1 MNYKRYIL
9 KNGLRVILVPIN
21 EMQSATTM
29 LMVGAGSR
37 YETRDNNGISHFLE
51 HMAFKGTKKR
61 PTALEISSL
70 IDGIGAEF
78 NAFTSKEVT
87 SYYIKSSYEHIPLCL
102 DVIADMLSN
111 LLLDQVELDKERGVI
126 NEELNLYEDTPT
138 RKIVDVYER
147 LLYGDTPMGWD
158 VGGVKEV
165 INKINREDFIAYMQS
180 LYSAHNMTLIIAGRM
195 NEEKVRADIEK
206 YFVSLARFDTI
217 NAPQVTE
224 NQTRH
229 EVFLKQK
236 DTEQAHFA
244 LGVRTVGLPNE
255 ADRYPLSIL
264 SSILGGGMS
273 SRLFHEV
280 REKRGLAYY
289 VRTSSESYL
298 DCGYLS
304 SFAGVDVK
312 RIDDAIK
319 VTVEEYQKVTN
330 NAEITEEE
338 LKKAKEFTKGH
349 FILDLEDTRSL
360 AAFYATSELL
370 EKKLET
376 PEAVVK
382 KIDAVT
388 LDDVQR
394 VAGDYLS
401 NKPLS
406 LAIIG
411 NYKDQEHFEALLS

>member
-9 KNGLRVILVPIN
+9 KNGLRVILVPIK

-61 PTALEISSL
+61 PTSMEISSL

-87 SYYIKSSYEHIPLCL
+87 SYYVKSSHEYISLCL
-102 DVIADMLSN
+102 DVISDMLSN
-111 LLLDQVELDKERGVI
+111 LLLDQKELDKERGVI

-158 VGGVKEV
+158 VGGEKEV
-165 INKINREDFIAYMQS
+165 INKINRDDFISYMKS
-180 LYSAHNMTLIIAGRM
+180 LYSAHNMTLVIAGRM
-195 NEEKVRADIEK
+195 DEEKVRADIEK
-206 YFVSLARFDTI
+206 YLAPLARFETITPPQATDTQGK
-217 NAPQVTE
+217 N
-224 NQTRH
+224 

-304 SFAGVDVK
+304 SFAGIDVK

-319 VTVEEYQKVTN
+319 VTVEEYKKVTKTG
-330 NAEITEEE
+330 EITQDE
-338 LKKAKEFTKGH
+338 LTKAKEFTKGH

-360 AAFYATSELL
+360 AAYYATSELL
-370 EKKLET
+370 ENKLET
-376 PEAVVK
+376 PEEVVS
-382 KIDAVT
+382 KIDEIT
-388 LDDVQR
+388 LDDINM
-394 VAGDYLS
+394 VAQKYLLD
-401 NKPLS
+401 KPLS

-411 NYKDQEHFEALLS
+411 NYKDQSRFEKLLR